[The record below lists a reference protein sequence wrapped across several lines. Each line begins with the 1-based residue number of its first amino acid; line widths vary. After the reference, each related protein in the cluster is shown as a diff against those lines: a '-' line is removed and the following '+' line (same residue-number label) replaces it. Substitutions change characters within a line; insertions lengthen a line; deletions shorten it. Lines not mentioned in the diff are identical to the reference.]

1 MKYHDVSLMDKWSLW
16 KLNMGSWNIY
26 MKLDSVA
33 KWIMMGI
40 TVMNIIKQIHDQQST
55 REASCL

>member
-1 MKYHDVSLMDKWSLW
+1 MKYHDVSLMGKWSLW